1 MLITAFFLGFTFP
14 SDAASD
20 AAVVVALSTTT
31 IYQCSDPVTGH
42 RSFSDLGCAPQQSM
56 SNVDLSPTLVI
67 APLSSAEKIRLNKLQ
82 ATLSQQQK
90 TRHKQRLRQSQK
102 RDKLAEIDRKECTNA
117 KAKLSQLRQQRRQG
131 YSLKQYKKLRQH
143 ERQYEKAKRQSC

>member
-1 MLITAFFLGFTFP
+1 MFITALFSGFTFAYFAY
-14 SDAASD
+14 DVAMV
-20 AAVVVALSTTT
+20 AAVSTTT

-42 RSFSDLGCAPQQSM
+42 RSFSDLGCAPQQSI

-67 APLSSAEKIRLNKLQ
+67 APLSSAEKTRLKKLQ

-90 TRHKQRLRQSQK
+90 TRHKRRLRQSLN
-102 RDKLAEIDRKECTNA
+102 RDKLAAIDRKECTNA

-143 ERQYEKAKRQSC
+143 ERQYEEVKRQSC

>member
-1 MLITAFFLGFTFP
+1 MLITAFFLGFTFAH
-14 SDAASD
+14 DAAM
-20 AAVVVALSTTT
+20 VVAASTTI
-31 IYQCSDPVTGH
+31 IYQCSDPATGH

-67 APLSSAEKIRLNKLQ
+67 APLTSTEKTRLKKLQ

-90 TRHKQRLRQSQK
+90 TRHKQRLRHSQN
-102 RDKLAEIDRKECTNA
+102 RDKLAALGRKECSNA
-117 KAKLSQLRQQRRQG
+117 KTKLSQLHQQRRQG

-143 ERQYEKAKRQSC
+143 ERQYEKVKRQSC